1 MPGIQA
7 EKGNIMIITD
17 PTAIERRSMEII
29 ESELTVEIPPENKAV
44 VKRVI
49 HCTADFDYAKNL
61 AFSDG
66 AVAKALN
73 ALRSGSD
80 IVTDTQ
86 MAKSG
91 INKTAAGKLGCEVH
105 CFMSDPDVAE
115 AAKNRG
121 CTRAVASME
130 KASKLTKPLIF
141 VIGNAPTALL
151 ALREMI
157 DAGTIKPEL
166 VIGVPVGFVNIL
178 EAKDAIME
186 AGVPYIVAKGR
197 KGGSN
202 VGAAIVNALMYQLTR

>member
-1 MPGIQA
+1 
-7 EKGNIMIITD
+7 MIIND
-17 PTAIERRSMEII
+17 PTAIEARSMEII

-49 HCTADFDYAKNL
+49 HCTADFDYAVNL
-61 AFSDG
+61 TFSEG
-66 AVAKALN
+66 ACLSAIE
-73 ALRSGSD
+73 ALRSGCD

-91 INKTAAGKLGCEVH
+91 INKTAAAKLGCGIH
-105 CFMSDPDVAE
+105 CFMSDSDVAE
-115 AAKNRG
+115 IARARG

-130 KASKLTKPLIF
+130 KASKLEKPAIF
-141 VIGNAPTALL
+141 VVGNAPTALL

-157 DAGTIKPEL
+157 DTGAIQPKL
-166 VIGVPVGFVNIL
+166 VVGVPVGFVNIL
-178 EAKDAIME
+178 EAKEAIME

-202 VGAAIVNALMYQLTR
+202 VAAAIINALMYQITR